1 MTRQAAS
8 SLSRTNT
15 FLALVWPV
23 LAVLCCAALWTV
35 TLLRADAETR
45 RAHDLVLKEADTY
58 AQAYEQYVTRSI
70 AQMDQI
76 TMQLKHSWEH
86 SHRASL
92 LEDMLADGMFT
103 DSAFV
108 AVSIIGPDGTIR
120 SLAKGEGHPPSM
132 ADTAFFLQHKNNNS
146 TAMRVDLAPGGFGA
160 GRQVVLFTRRL
171 DGADDEFDGI
181 VVMAV
186 DSGYFTSF
194 VGQSTIGRDGLL
206 ALADTEG
213 RFWIEQA
220 GAARQR
226 TLDPARIGALAGGP
240 RLVEAEGFR
249 DGVARALGW
258 RASPVYPVVAMVAL
272 SRRESIAAALSHWEA
287 SRDRAVAAS
296 IGLLL
301 LSAVASVLS
310 LRAAAREREHEAVRL
325 AYRTATESANDGF
338 YMAAPVRD
346 RKGQIVDF
354 RFIDCNERGAS
365 FYGLGR
371 ADLVGSLVSNIDRGV
386 AGAELIATYRM
397 AMSNG
402 FYEEERRMP
411 ADDRLT
417 IAWGRRRLVR
427 VGDGLAVTLQD
438 ISERKHHEN
447 ELERLANEDP
457 LTGLRNRS
465 WLLNHIP
472 TLLDGPT
479 PDKGGLALLFI
490 DLDEFKQVNDTH
502 GHAVGD
508 QLLAAAAR
516 RLGTVLRPSDQ
527 VVRFGGDEFV
537 VLMQA
542 GHDECQIG
550 AVAERIVSSFRAPFA
565 LDDGIQASV
574 GASVGISLSPRDGM
588 DAGTLIR
595 SADMAMY
602 AAKEEGR
609 GRFRFFDQGLAGE
622 ISRRARLKGELAK
635 AVEAQQFLLYYQPR
649 VDPVSGRLLSMEAL
663 LRWRHPEAGMVP
675 PGDFIPLAESS
686 GLILQIGALV
696 IDMACAQLAAWRARG
711 LALVPVS
718 INVSPR
724 QFGRGG
730 VVSQFDAALER
741 HALPAG
747 LVEVEIT
754 ESAMMGDQEE
764 ILAELAALR
773 ARGIKLHIDDF
784 GTGYSSLS
792 QLRTLK
798 MDVLKVDRA
807 FTAELEQ
814 GEGRIFFEAIVSMA
828 HALRMTVVAEGVET
842 HAQLD
847 ILRELGCDEVQGYHI
862 ARPLEPAALEE
873 RFLGI
878 REAAPEPA

>member
-1 MTRQAAS
+1 MTTHAAS
-8 SLSRTNT
+8 SLSRTNKV
-15 FLALVWPV
+15 LALVWPV
-23 LAVLCCAALWTV
+23 LAVVCCAALWTV

-45 RAHDLVLKEADTY
+45 RAHELVLKEADTY

-86 SHRASL
+86 AQRPRL

-103 DSAFV
+103 DRAFV
-108 AVSIIGPDGTIR
+108 SVSIVGPDGVTR
-120 SLAKGEGHPPSM
+120 SSARGEDYPLPM

-146 TAMRVDLAPGGFGA
+146 TAMRVDLAPGRFDA

-171 DGADDEFDGI
+171 DRADDEFDGI

-194 VGQSTIGRDGLL
+194 VGQSTLGRDGLL

-213 RFWIEQA
+213 KFWIEQ
-220 GAARQR
+220 RR
-226 TLDPARIGALAGGP
+226 TLDPAGIGPLAGGP
-240 RLVEAEGFR
+240 RLVEAGGFR

-258 RASPVYPVVAMVAL
+258 RASSVYPVVAMVAL
-272 SRRESIAAALSHWEA
+272 SQREGNAAARSHWEA

-301 LSAVASVLS
+301 LSALASVLS

-346 RKGQIVDF
+346 RNRQIVDF
-354 RFIDCNERGAS
+354 RIIDCNERGAS
-365 FYGLGR
+365 FYGLR
-371 ADLVGSLVSNIDRGV
+371 RSDLVGSLVSKMDRGM
-386 AGAELIATYRM
+386 AGAEVIATYRL

-438 ISERKHHEN
+438 ISERKQHET
-447 ELERLANEDP
+447 EMERLANEDP

-479 PDKGGLALLFI
+479 HGDGGLALLFV

-542 GHDECQIG
+542 GHDESQIA
-550 AVAERIVSSFRAPFA
+550 AVAERIVASFRAPFA

-574 GASVGISLSPRDGM
+574 GASVGISLSPRDGN

-595 SADMAMY
+595 NADMAMY
-602 AAKEEGR
+602 AAKDEGR

-622 ISRRARLKGELAK
+622 ITRRARLKSELAG
-635 AVEAQQFLLYYQPR
+635 AIDAQQFLLHYQPR
-649 VDPVSGRLLSMEAL
+649 VDPVSGTLLSMEAL
-663 LRWRHPEAGMVP
+663 LRWRHPESGMVP

-730 VVSQFDAALER
+730 VVRQFDAALKR
-741 HALPAG
+741 HGLPAA

-842 HAQLD
+842 VAQLG
-847 ILRELGCDEVQGYHI
+847 ILRELGCDEVQGYYI
-862 ARPLEPAALEE
+862 ARPLDPAELEK
-873 RFLGI
+873 RFLGA
-878 REAAPEPA
+878 REATLELA